1 MGQSTVYIGID
12 GFAFG
17 ILCISFFSITSEFRV
32 MVRMDIALILIGL
45 IYLGLL
51 KCVVDLA
58 LLSA

>member
-1 MGQSTVYIGID
+1 MYIGID

-17 ILCISFFSITSEFRV
+17 ILFITFFSIASEFCV